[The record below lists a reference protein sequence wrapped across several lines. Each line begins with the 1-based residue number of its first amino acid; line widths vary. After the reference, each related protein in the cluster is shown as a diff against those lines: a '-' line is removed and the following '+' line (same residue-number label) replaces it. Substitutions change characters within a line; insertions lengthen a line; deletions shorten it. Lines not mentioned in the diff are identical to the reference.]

1 MSPGELKGPENNYA
15 LFLEGLIRSNDSRS
29 SITAEQGKRCW
40 TEENKLSQLDSTAQ
54 KVKHTKL
61 KCVNILF

>member
-29 SITAEQGKRCW
+29 SIMPEQGRDAERRR
-40 TEENKLSQLDSTAQ
+40 TN
-54 KVKHTKL
+54 
-61 KCVNILF
+61 